1 LLRGVSTGSS
11 RAASGGPVPSMKSNA
26 CGALNRTTIV
36 TPTDQVVK
44 RSLQCDADYQAVSY
58 RVIKRSSGHCIVKP
72 TDQVVSY
79 RVTKWSSGHC
89 IVTPTDQVVS
99 Y

>member
-1 LLRGVSTGSS
+1 MSTGSS

-36 TPTDQVVK
+36 TPTDQVVSYWVTK
-44 RSLQCDADYQAVSY
+44 WSSGHSNVTPTDQAVSY
-58 RVIKRSSGHCIVKP
+58 W
-72 TDQVVSY
+72 
-79 RVTKWSSGHC
+79 VTKWSSGHC
-89 IVTPTDQVVS
+89 NVTPTDQVVS